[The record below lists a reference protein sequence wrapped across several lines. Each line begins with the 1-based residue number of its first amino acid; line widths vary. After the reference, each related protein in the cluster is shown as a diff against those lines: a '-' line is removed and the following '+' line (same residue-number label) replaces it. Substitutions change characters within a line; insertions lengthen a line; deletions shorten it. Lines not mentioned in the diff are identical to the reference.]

1 MKEKNRDYTE
11 TNLLSALQS
20 GDQEAFRYLV
30 EKFGS
35 KVRRTCMGFVHS
47 ESDADD
53 LAQEVFVEVFLS
65 SSKFRGESSISTWVY
80 RIAVNKSLNFLRSA
94 GRRKLRTLFETLT
107 GEEKE
112 YVKEPESG
120 REDLPD
126 ERLQQK
132 ERSKIIGEAMGK
144 LPENQRTAFVLSKY
158 DDLSYHEIAG
168 IMNISLSSVESL
180 LFRARQNLRKLL
192 SDYYKNN
199 ME

>member
-11 TNLLSALQS
+11 TDLLSALQS

-30 EKFGS
+30 EKFGT
-35 KVRRTCMGFVHS
+35 KVKRTCMGFVHS

-65 SSKFRGESSISTWVY
+65 SSKFRGESTISTWVY

-94 GRRKLRTLFETLT
+94 GRRKLRSLFESLT

-112 YVKEPESG
+112 YVKEPISG
-120 REDLPD
+120 REYLPD
-126 ERLQQK
+126 ESLQEK
-132 ERSKIIGEAMGK
+132 ERSKIIGEAMGR
-144 LPENQRTAFVLSKY
+144 LPESQRTAFILSKY

-180 LFRARQNLRKLL
+180 LFRARQNLRKML